1 MMVLVLNKI
10 NTEETPLVLSLDSD
24 DWSFDVN
31 FNNNIIYENKN
42 SLSLFSKDRNMM
54 NSADIINFFYT
65 LKNTDKTE
73 ISSVRLLVDDVI
85 VFDSGSLNVNYNDI
99 ALRYQYFP
107 NTLVTDNNMLIG
119 PQTGLRL
126 FIHFESSSN
135 IILEEE

>member
-1 MMVLVLNKI
+1 MVLVLNKI